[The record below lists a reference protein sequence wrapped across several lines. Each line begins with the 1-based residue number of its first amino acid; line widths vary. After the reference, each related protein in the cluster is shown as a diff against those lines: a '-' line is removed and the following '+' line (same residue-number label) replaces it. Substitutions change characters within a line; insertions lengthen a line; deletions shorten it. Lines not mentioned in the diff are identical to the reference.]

1 MIANAL
7 AASLT
12 CFTQGFTAEQITNG
26 LKSFFPSV
34 EQTPGRLN
42 IYDFPNFKVMVDF
55 AHNPEGFSGIRDFL
69 SSIDS
74 PHKIGIITGTGDRP
88 DESIIQLGEL
98 SAEMFDHIIIHQA
111 KFLRG
116 RSANAIVDLLI
127 QGIQNFNPSCS
138 YEFLPDHIEPLQYAI
153 KLAKKDSF
161 ITALSDVLNNPI
173 ELIKQYQESYFELK

>member
-1 MIANAL
+1 
-7 AASLT
+7 
-12 CFTQGFTAEQITNG
+12 
-26 LKSFFPSV
+26 
-34 EQTPGRLN
+34 
-42 IYDFPNFKVMVDF
+42 MVDF

-74 PHKIGIITGTGDRP
+74 PNKIGIITGTGDRP

-116 RSANAIVDLLI
+116 RSAKDIVELLI

-138 YEFLPDHIEPLQYAI
+138 YEYLADDIEPLQYSI
-153 KLAKKDSF
+153 KLAKRF
-161 ITALSDVLNNPI
+161 LYNC
-173 ELIKQYQESYFELK
+173 FE